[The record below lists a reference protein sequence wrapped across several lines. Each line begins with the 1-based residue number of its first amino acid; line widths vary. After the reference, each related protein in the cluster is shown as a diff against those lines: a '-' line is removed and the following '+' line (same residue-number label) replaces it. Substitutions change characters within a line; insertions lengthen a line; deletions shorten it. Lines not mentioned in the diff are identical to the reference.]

1 MGLFGGQLSNV
12 VEWQEQRD
20 DVIFWKWHNDE
31 IKRGSKLIIRP
42 GQDAIFMFNGKIEGV
57 FTDEGSFDIESEI
70 VPFLSTLKG
79 FKFGFNSGMRAEV
92 LFINTRE
99 FTVKW
104 GTKNAISLQ
113 APGLPGGMPV
123 RAFGNFQFKV
133 ADYQALIDKI
143 AGIKDDYRVADVQ
156 TRVLSVVDQ
165 LLMKWISRE
174 GKDIFNLQAN
184 AAEIS
189 GGICTDLDMQM
200 QLLGI
205 GITGF
210 QIQSVSYP
218 EEVQEMQKKA
228 AAQSMMGDL
237 GRYQQMAMAD
247 ALTKPGG
254 NAAGQTAASMAGM
267 QMGMMMGHQMA
278 EQMAGQRKQGQSA
291 AAGTGPKFCPNCGT
305 PVNGA
310 KFCSN
315 CGQKLI

>member
-1 MGLFGGQLSNV
+1 M
-12 VEWQEQRD
+12 
-20 DVIFWKWHNDE
+20 
-31 IKRGSKLIIRP
+31 
-42 GQDAIFMFNGKIEGV
+42 
-57 FTDEGSFDIESEI
+57 
-70 VPFLSTLKG
+70 
-79 FKFGFNSGMRAEV
+79 
-92 LFINTRE
+92 
-99 FTVKW
+99 
-104 GTKNAISLQ
+104 
-113 APGLPGGMPV
+113 
-123 RAFGNFQFKV
+123 
-133 ADYQALIDKI
+133 
-143 AGIKDDYRVADVQ
+143 
-156 TRVLSVVDQ
+156 LSVVDQ

-278 EQMAGQRKQGQSA
+278 EQMAGQTKQGQSA
-291 AAGTGPKFCPNCGT
+291 AAGAGPKFCPNCGT
-305 PVNGA
+305 SVNGA